1 MSIITLTTDYGNKD
15 YSVSELKAKIYN
27 EISDV
32 RIVDVSH
39 NISPFNLTEA
49 AYIIKSAYRHFPKES
64 IHIIGIESELTP
76 ENAHIAMK
84 FDNNYFIGADN
95 GVFSMI
101 IDDFKADSIVE
112 INIHKN
118 YNNTITAND
127 VFVKVA
133 THISRDGKLEVIG
146 KKIDSIKEIKDIKPV
161 ISNDN
166 NQIIGSVIYIDNYGN
181 VVTNITQKI
190 FNEISKSRAFTI
202 YARNVK
208 FDKIFNNYS
217 DAIDYSIPKEKREE
231 DGKKIA
237 LFNNLGYLELSIYKS
252 NPSTV
257 GSASTLFG
265 LGYRDQ
271 ISIHFWCL
279 KLVDNFLCIIVRL
292 LMHLNIFDKKI

>member
-27 EISDV
+27 EITDV
-32 RIVDVSH
+32 RIVDISH

-49 AYIIKSAYRHFPKES
+49 AYIIKSAYRHFPKGS
-64 IHIIGIESELTP
+64 IHIIGIESDLTP

-84 FDNNYFIGADN
+84 FDDNYFIGADN

-101 IDDFKADSIVE
+101 IGDFKADSMVE

-127 VFVKVA
+127 VFVKIA
-133 THISRDGKLEVIG
+133 THISREGKLEVIG
-146 KKIDSIKEIKDIKPV
+146 KNIDSIKEIKDIKPV
-161 ISNDN
+161 VSNDN

-181 VVTNITQKI
+181 VVTNITQNIFDKI
-190 FNEISKSRAFTI
+190 AKSRPFTI

-217 DAIDYSIPKEKREE
+217 DAIDYSIPKDKREE

-271 ISIHFWCL
+271 ISIHF
-279 KLVDNFLCIIVRL
+279 
-292 LMHLNIFDKKI
+292 

>member
-27 EISDV
+27 EITDV
-32 RIVDVSH
+32 RIVDISH

-49 AYIIKSAYRHFPKES
+49 AYIIKSAYRHFPKGS
-64 IHIIGIESELTP
+64 IHIIGIESDLTP

-84 FDNNYFIGADN
+84 FDDNYFIGADN

-101 IDDFKADSIVE
+101 IGDFKADSMVE

-127 VFVKVA
+127 VFVKIA

-146 KKIDSIKEIKDIKPV
+146 KKINSIKEIKDIKPV
-161 ISNDN
+161 VSSEN

-181 VVTNITQKI
+181 VITNITQNIFDKI
-190 FNEISKSRAFTI
+190 AKSRPFTI

-217 DAIDYSIPKEKREE
+217 DAIDYSIPKDKREE

-271 ISIHFWCL
+271 ISVHF
-279 KLVDNFLCIIVRL
+279 
-292 LMHLNIFDKKI
+292 

>member
-27 EISDV
+27 EITDV

-49 AYIIKSAYRHFPKES
+49 AYIIKSAYRHFPKGS
-64 IHIIGIESELTP
+64 IHIIGIESDLTP

-84 FDNNYFIGADN
+84 FDDNYFIGADN
-95 GVFSMI
+95 GIFSMI
-101 IDDFKADSIVE
+101 IGDFKADSIVE

-118 YNNTITAND
+118 YNYTITAND
-127 VFVKVA
+127 VFVKIA
-133 THISRDGKLEVIG
+133 THISREGKLEVIG

-161 ISNDN
+161 VSNDN

-181 VVTNITQKI
+181 VVTNITEKI
-190 FNEISKSRAFTI
+190 FDKIAKSRPFTI

-217 DAIDYSIPKEKREE
+217 DAIDYSVPKDKREE

-271 ISIHFWCL
+271 ISVHF
-279 KLVDNFLCIIVRL
+279 
-292 LMHLNIFDKKI
+292 

>member
-27 EISDV
+27 EITDV

-49 AYIIKSAYRHFPKES
+49 AYIIKSAYRHFPKGS
-64 IHIIGIESELTP
+64 IHIIGIESDLTP

-84 FDNNYFIGADN
+84 FDDNYFIGADN
-95 GVFSMI
+95 GIFSMI
-101 IDDFKADSIVE
+101 IGDFKADSVVE

-118 YNNTITAND
+118 YNYTITAND
-127 VFVKVA
+127 VFVKIA
-133 THISRDGKLEVIG
+133 THISREGKLEVIG

-161 ISNDN
+161 VSNDN

-181 VVTNITQKI
+181 VVTNITEKI
-190 FNEISKSRAFTI
+190 FNKIAKSRPFTI

-208 FDKIFNNYS
+208 FDRIYNTYS
-217 DAIDYSIPKEKREE
+217 DAIDYSISKDKREE

-271 ISIHFWCL
+271 ISVHF
-279 KLVDNFLCIIVRL
+279 
-292 LMHLNIFDKKI
+292 

>member
-1 MSIITLTTDYGNKD
+1 MSIITLTNDYGNKD

-27 EISDV
+27 EITDV
-32 RIVDVSH
+32 RIVDISH

-49 AYIIKSAYRHFPKES
+49 AYIIKSAYRHFPKGS
-64 IHIIGIESELTP
+64 IHIIGIESDLTP

-84 FDNNYFIGADN
+84 FDDNYFIGADN

-101 IDDFKADSIVE
+101 IGDFKADSMVE

-127 VFVKVA
+127 VFVKIA

-161 ISNDN
+161 VSSDN

-181 VVTNITQKI
+181 VVTNITQNIFDKI
-190 FNEISKSRAFTI
+190 AKSRPFTI

-217 DAIDYSIPKEKREE
+217 DAIDYSVPKDKREE

-271 ISIHFWCL
+271 ISVHF
-279 KLVDNFLCIIVRL
+279 
-292 LMHLNIFDKKI
+292 

>member
-27 EISDV
+27 EITDV
-32 RIVDVSH
+32 RIVDISH

-49 AYIIKSAYRHFPKES
+49 AYIIKSAYRHFPKGS
-64 IHIIGIESELTP
+64 IHIIGIESDLTP

-84 FDNNYFIGADN
+84 FDDNYFIGADN
-95 GVFSMI
+95 GIFSMI
-101 IDDFKADSIVE
+101 IGDFKADSMVE

-127 VFVKVA
+127 VFVKIA

-161 ISNDN
+161 VSNEN

-181 VVTNITQKI
+181 VVTNITQNTFDKI
-190 FNEISKSRAFTI
+190 AKSRPFTI

-217 DAIDYSIPKEKREE
+217 DAIDYSIPKDKREE

-271 ISIHFWCL
+271 ISIHF
-279 KLVDNFLCIIVRL
+279 
-292 LMHLNIFDKKI
+292 

>member
-27 EISDV
+27 EITDV
-32 RIVDVSH
+32 RIVDISH

-49 AYIIKSAYRHFPKES
+49 AYIIKSAYRHFPKGS
-64 IHIIGIESELTP
+64 IHIIGIESDLTP

-84 FDNNYFIGADN
+84 FNDNYFIGADN

-101 IDDFKADSIVE
+101 IGDFKADSMVE

-127 VFVKVA
+127 VFVKIA

-161 ISNDN
+161 VSNDN

-181 VVTNITQKI
+181 VVTNITQNIFDKI
-190 FNEISKSRAFTI
+190 AKSRPFTI

-217 DAIDYSIPKEKREE
+217 DAIDYSIPKDKREE

-271 ISIHFWCL
+271 ISIHF
-279 KLVDNFLCIIVRL
+279 
-292 LMHLNIFDKKI
+292 

>member
-27 EISDV
+27 EITDV
-32 RIVDVSH
+32 RIVDISH

-49 AYIIKSAYRHFPKES
+49 AYIIKSAYRHFPKGS
-64 IHIIGIESELTP
+64 IHIIGIESDLTP
-76 ENAHIAMK
+76 ENAHIAME
-84 FDNNYFIGADN
+84 FDDNYFIGADN

-101 IDDFKADSIVE
+101 IGDFKADSMVE

-127 VFVKVA
+127 VFVKIA

-161 ISNDN
+161 VSSDN

-181 VVTNITQKI
+181 VVTNITQNIFDKI
-190 FNEISKSRAFTI
+190 AKSRPFTI

-217 DAIDYSIPKEKREE
+217 DAIDYSVPKDKREE

-271 ISIHFWCL
+271 ISIHF
-279 KLVDNFLCIIVRL
+279 
-292 LMHLNIFDKKI
+292 

>member
-27 EISDV
+27 EITDV
-32 RIVDVSH
+32 RIVDISH

-49 AYIIKSAYRHFPKES
+49 AYIIKSAYRHFPKGS
-64 IHIIGIESELTP
+64 IHIIGIESDLTP

-84 FDNNYFIGADN
+84 FDDNYFIGADN

-101 IDDFKADSIVE
+101 IGDFKADSMVE

-127 VFVKVA
+127 VFVKIA

-146 KKIDSIKEIKDIKPV
+146 KKINSIKEIKDIKPV
-161 ISNDN
+161 VSSDN

-181 VVTNITQKI
+181 VVTNITQNIFDKI
-190 FNEISKSRAFTI
+190 AKSRPFTI

-217 DAIDYSIPKEKREE
+217 DAIDYSVPKDKREE

-271 ISIHFWCL
+271 ISVHF
-279 KLVDNFLCIIVRL
+279 
-292 LMHLNIFDKKI
+292 

>member
-49 AYIIKSAYRHFPKES
+49 AYIIKSAYRHFPQGS
-64 IHIIGIESELTP
+64 IHIIGVESDLTP

-118 YNNTITAND
+118 YNNAISAND
-127 VFVKVA
+127 VFVKIA
-133 THISRDGKLEVIG
+133 THLSRDGKLEVIG
-146 KKIDSIKEIKDIKPV
+146 KPIDSIKEIKDIKPV

-166 NQIIGSVIYIDNYGN
+166 NQILGSVIYIDNYGN
-181 VVTNITQKI
+181 VVTNITEKI
-190 FNEISKSRAFTI
+190 FNEISKSRPFTI

-217 DAIDYSIPKEKREE
+217 DAIDYTIPKEKREE

-237 LFNNLGYLELSIYKS
+237 LFNSLGYLELSIYKS
-252 NPSTV
+252 NPATV

-265 LGYRDQ
+265 LNYRDQ
-271 ISIHFWCL
+271 ISIHF
-279 KLVDNFLCIIVRL
+279 
-292 LMHLNIFDKKI
+292 

>member
-1 MSIITLTTDYGNKD
+1 MSIITLTSDYGNKD

-27 EISDV
+27 EITDV
-32 RIVDVSH
+32 RIVDISH

-49 AYIIKSAYRHFPKES
+49 AYIIKSAYRHFPKGS
-64 IHIIGIESELTP
+64 IHIIGIESDLTP

-84 FDNNYFIGADN
+84 FDDNYFIGADN
-95 GVFSMI
+95 GIFSMI
-101 IDDFKADSIVE
+101 IGDFKADSMVE

-127 VFVKVA
+127 VFVKIA

-161 ISNDN
+161 VSNDN

-181 VVTNITQKI
+181 VVTNITQNTFDKI
-190 FNEISKSRAFTI
+190 AKSRPFTI

-217 DAIDYSIPKEKREE
+217 DAIDYSIPKDKREE

-271 ISIHFWCL
+271 ISIHF
-279 KLVDNFLCIIVRL
+279 
-292 LMHLNIFDKKI
+292 

>member
-27 EISDV
+27 EITDV
-32 RIVDVSH
+32 RIVDISH

-49 AYIIKSAYRHFPKES
+49 AYIIKSAYRHFPKGS
-64 IHIIGIESELTP
+64 IHIIGIESDLTP

-84 FDNNYFIGADN
+84 FDDNYFIGADN
-95 GVFSMI
+95 GIFSMI
-101 IDDFKADSIVE
+101 IGDFKADSIVE

-127 VFVKVA
+127 VFVKIA

-146 KKIDSIKEIKDIKPV
+146 KKIDLIKEIKDIKPV
-161 ISNDN
+161 VSNDN

-181 VVTNITQKI
+181 VVTNITQNIFDKI
-190 FNEISKSRAFTI
+190 AKSRPFTI

-217 DAIDYSIPKEKREE
+217 DAIDYSIPKDKREE

-271 ISIHFWCL
+271 ISVHF
-279 KLVDNFLCIIVRL
+279 
-292 LMHLNIFDKKI
+292 

>member
-27 EISDV
+27 EITDV

-49 AYIIKSAYRHFPKES
+49 AYIIKSAYRHFPKGS
-64 IHIIGIESELTP
+64 IHIIGIESDLTP

-84 FDNNYFIGADN
+84 FDDNYFIGADN
-95 GVFSMI
+95 GIFSMI
-101 IDDFKADSIVE
+101 IGDFKADSMVE

-118 YNNTITAND
+118 YNYTITAND
-127 VFVKVA
+127 VFVKIA
-133 THISRDGKLEVIG
+133 THISREGKLEVIG

-161 ISNDN
+161 VSNDN

-181 VVTNITQKI
+181 VVTNITEKI
-190 FNEISKSRAFTI
+190 FDKIAKSRPFTI

-208 FDKIFNNYS
+208 FDRIYNNYS
-217 DAIDYSIPKEKREE
+217 DAIDYSISKDKREE

-271 ISIHFWCL
+271 ISVHF
-279 KLVDNFLCIIVRL
+279 
-292 LMHLNIFDKKI
+292 

>member
-27 EISDV
+27 EINDV

-49 AYIIKSAYRHFPKES
+49 AYIIKSAYRHFPHGS
-64 IHIIGIESELTP
+64 IHIIGVESDLTP

-101 IDDFKADSIVE
+101 LDDFKADSIVE

-127 VFVKVA
+127 VFVKIA

-146 KKIDSIKEIKDIKPV
+146 KPIESIKEIKDIKPV

-181 VVTNITQKI
+181 VVTNITEKI
-190 FNEISKSRAFTI
+190 FNDISKSRPYTI

-217 DAIDYSIPKEKREE
+217 DAIDYSIPKGKREE

-271 ISIHFWCL
+271 ISIHF
-279 KLVDNFLCIIVRL
+279 
-292 LMHLNIFDKKI
+292 

>member
-49 AYIIKSAYRHFPKES
+49 AYIIKSAYRHFPKGS
-64 IHIIGIESELTP
+64 IHIIGIESDLTP

-84 FDNNYFIGADN
+84 FDDNYFIGADN

-101 IDDFKADSIVE
+101 IGDFKADSMVE

-127 VFVKVA
+127 VFVKIA
-133 THISRDGKLEVIG
+133 THISREGKLEVIG
-146 KKIDSIKEIKDIKPV
+146 KNIDSIKEIKDIKPV
-161 ISNDN
+161 VSNDN

-181 VVTNITQKI
+181 VVTNITQNIFDKI
-190 FNEISKSRAFTI
+190 AKSRPFTI

-217 DAIDYSIPKEKREE
+217 DAIDYSIPKDKREE

-271 ISIHFWCL
+271 ISIHF
-279 KLVDNFLCIIVRL
+279 
-292 LMHLNIFDKKI
+292 

>member
-27 EISDV
+27 EITDV
-32 RIVDVSH
+32 RIVDISH

-49 AYIIKSAYRHFPKES
+49 AYIIKSAYRHFPKGS
-64 IHIIGIESELTP
+64 IHIIGIESDLTP

-84 FDNNYFIGADN
+84 FDDNYFIGADN

-101 IDDFKADSIVE
+101 IGDFKADSMVE

-127 VFVKVA
+127 VFVKIA

-161 ISNDN
+161 VSNDN

-181 VVTNITQKI
+181 VVTNITQNIFDKI
-190 FNEISKSRAFTI
+190 AKSRPFTI

-217 DAIDYSIPKEKREE
+217 DAIDYSVPKDKREE

-271 ISIHFWCL
+271 ISIHF
-279 KLVDNFLCIIVRL
+279 
-292 LMHLNIFDKKI
+292 

>member
-27 EISDV
+27 EITDV
-32 RIVDVSH
+32 RIVDISH

-49 AYIIKSAYRHFPKES
+49 AYIIKSAYRHFPKGS
-64 IHIIGIESELTP
+64 IHIIGIESDLTP

-84 FDNNYFIGADN
+84 FDDNYFIGADN

-101 IDDFKADSIVE
+101 IGDFKADSMVE

-127 VFVKVA
+127 VFVKIA

-161 ISNDN
+161 VSNEN

-181 VVTNITQKI
+181 VVTNITQNIFDKI
-190 FNEISKSRAFTI
+190 AKSRPFTI

-217 DAIDYSIPKEKREE
+217 DAIDYSIPKDKREE

-271 ISIHFWCL
+271 ISVHF
-279 KLVDNFLCIIVRL
+279 
-292 LMHLNIFDKKI
+292 

>member
-49 AYIIKSAYRHFPKES
+49 AYIIKSAYRHFPQGS
-64 IHIIGIESELTP
+64 IHIIGVESDLTP

-118 YNNTITAND
+118 YNNAISAND
-127 VFVKVA
+127 VFVKIA
-133 THISRDGKLEVIG
+133 THLSRDGKLEVIG
-146 KKIDSIKEIKDIKPV
+146 KPIDSIKEIKDIKPV

-166 NQIIGSVIYIDNYGN
+166 NQILGSVIYIDNYGN
-181 VVTNITQKI
+181 VVTNITEKI
-190 FNEISKSRAFTI
+190 FNDVSKSRPFNI

-208 FDKIFNNYS
+208 FNKIFNNYS
-217 DAIDYSIPKEKREE
+217 DAIDYTIPKEKREE

-237 LFNNLGYLELSIYKS
+237 LFNSLGYLELSIYKS
-252 NPSTV
+252 NPATV

-265 LGYRDQ
+265 LNYRDQ
-271 ISIHFWCL
+271 ISIHF
-279 KLVDNFLCIIVRL
+279 
-292 LMHLNIFDKKI
+292 

>member
-49 AYIIKSAYRHFPKES
+49 AYIIKSAYRHFPQGS
-64 IHIIGIESELTP
+64 IHIIGVESDLTP

-118 YNNTITAND
+118 YNNAISAND
-127 VFVKVA
+127 VFVKIA
-133 THISRDGKLEVIG
+133 THLSRDGKLEVIG
-146 KKIDSIKEIKDIKPV
+146 KPIDSIKEIKDIKPV

-166 NQIIGSVIYIDNYGN
+166 NQILGSVIYIDNYGN
-181 VVTNITQKI
+181 VVTNITEKI
-190 FNEISKSRAFTI
+190 FNDVSKSRPFNI

-217 DAIDYSIPKEKREE
+217 DAIDYTIPKEKREE

-237 LFNNLGYLELSIYKS
+237 LFNSLGYLELSIYKS
-252 NPSTV
+252 NPATV

-265 LGYRDQ
+265 LNYRDQ
-271 ISIHFWCL
+271 ISIHF
-279 KLVDNFLCIIVRL
+279 
-292 LMHLNIFDKKI
+292 

>member
-15 YSVSELKAKIYN
+15 YSVSELKAKIFN
-27 EISDV
+27 EITDV
-32 RIVDVSH
+32 RIVDISH

-49 AYIIKSAYRHFPKES
+49 AYIIKSAYRHFPKGS
-64 IHIIGIESELTP
+64 IHIIGIESDLTP

-84 FDNNYFIGADN
+84 FDDNYFIGADN
-95 GVFSMI
+95 GIFSMI
-101 IDDFKADSIVE
+101 IGDFKADSMVE

-127 VFVKVA
+127 VFVKIA

-161 ISNDN
+161 VSSDN

-181 VVTNITQKI
+181 VVTNITQNIFDKI
-190 FNEISKSRAFTI
+190 AKSRPFTI

-217 DAIDYSIPKEKREE
+217 DAIDYSVPKDKREE

-271 ISIHFWCL
+271 IRVHF
-279 KLVDNFLCIIVRL
+279 
-292 LMHLNIFDKKI
+292 

>member
-27 EISDV
+27 EITDV
-32 RIVDVSH
+32 RIVDISH

-49 AYIIKSAYRHFPKES
+49 AYIIKSAYRHFPKGS
-64 IHIIGIESELTP
+64 IHIIGIESDLTP

-84 FDNNYFIGADN
+84 FDDNYFIGADN
-95 GVFSMI
+95 GIFSMI
-101 IDDFKADSIVE
+101 IGDFKADSIVE

-127 VFVKVA
+127 VFVKIA

-161 ISNDN
+161 VSNDN

-181 VVTNITQKI
+181 VVTNITQNIFDKI
-190 FNEISKSRAFTI
+190 AKSRPFTI

-217 DAIDYSIPKEKREE
+217 DAIDYSIPKDKREE

-271 ISIHFWCL
+271 ISIHF
-279 KLVDNFLCIIVRL
+279 
-292 LMHLNIFDKKI
+292 

>member
-27 EISDV
+27 EITDV
-32 RIVDVSH
+32 RIVDISH

-49 AYIIKSAYRHFPKES
+49 AYIIKSAYRHFPKGS
-64 IHIIGIESELTP
+64 IHIIGIESDLTP

-84 FDNNYFIGADN
+84 FDDNYFIGADN

-101 IDDFKADSIVE
+101 IGDFKADSMVE

-127 VFVKVA
+127 VFVKIA

-161 ISNDN
+161 VSSDN

-181 VVTNITQKI
+181 AVTNITQNIFDKI
-190 FNEISKSRAFTI
+190 AKSRPFTI

-217 DAIDYSIPKEKREE
+217 DAIDYSVPKDKREE

-271 ISIHFWCL
+271 ISVHF
-279 KLVDNFLCIIVRL
+279 
-292 LMHLNIFDKKI
+292 

>member
-27 EISDV
+27 EITDV

-49 AYIIKSAYRHFPKES
+49 AYIIKSAYRHFPKGS
-64 IHIIGIESELTP
+64 IHIIGIESDLTP

-84 FDNNYFIGADN
+84 FDDNYFIGADN

-101 IDDFKADSIVE
+101 IGDFKADSMVE

-127 VFVKVA
+127 VFVKIA

-161 ISNDN
+161 VSSDN

-181 VVTNITQKI
+181 VVTNITQNIFDKI
-190 FNEISKSRAFTI
+190 AKSRPFTI

-217 DAIDYSIPKEKREE
+217 DAIDYSVSKDKREE

-271 ISIHFWCL
+271 ISVHF
-279 KLVDNFLCIIVRL
+279 
-292 LMHLNIFDKKI
+292 

>member
-27 EISDV
+27 EITDV
-32 RIVDVSH
+32 RIVDISH

-49 AYIIKSAYRHFPKES
+49 AYIIKSAYRHFPKGS
-64 IHIIGIESELTP
+64 IHIIGIESDLTP

-84 FDNNYFIGADN
+84 FDDNYFIGADN

-101 IDDFKADSIVE
+101 IGDFKADSMVE

-127 VFVKVA
+127 VFVKIA

-161 ISNDN
+161 VSSDN

-181 VVTNITQKI
+181 VVTNITQNIFDKI
-190 FNEISKSRAFTI
+190 AKSRPFTI

-217 DAIDYSIPKEKREE
+217 DAIDYSIPKDKREE

-271 ISIHFWCL
+271 ISIHF
-279 KLVDNFLCIIVRL
+279 
-292 LMHLNIFDKKI
+292 

>member
-27 EISDV
+27 EITDV

-49 AYIIKSAYRHFPKES
+49 AYIIKSAYRHFPKGS
-64 IHIIGIESELTP
+64 IHIIGIESDLTP

-84 FDNNYFIGADN
+84 FDDNYFIGADN
-95 GVFSMI
+95 GIFSMI
-101 IDDFKADSIVE
+101 IGDFKADSVVE

-118 YNNTITAND
+118 YNYTITAND
-127 VFVKVA
+127 VFVKIA
-133 THISRDGKLEVIG
+133 THISREGKLEVIG

-161 ISNDN
+161 VSNDN

-181 VVTNITQKI
+181 VVTNITEKI
-190 FNEISKSRAFTI
+190 FEKIAKSRPFTI

-208 FDKIFNNYS
+208 FDRIYNTYS
-217 DAIDYSIPKEKREE
+217 DAIDYSISKDKREE

-271 ISIHFWCL
+271 ISVHF
-279 KLVDNFLCIIVRL
+279 
-292 LMHLNIFDKKI
+292 

>member
-27 EISDV
+27 EITDV

-49 AYIIKSAYRHFPKES
+49 AYIIKSAYRHFPKGS
-64 IHIIGIESELTP
+64 IHIIGIESDLTP

-84 FDNNYFIGADN
+84 FDDNYFIGADN
-95 GVFSMI
+95 GIFSMI
-101 IDDFKADSIVE
+101 IGDFKADSVVE

-118 YNNTITAND
+118 YNYTITAND
-127 VFVKVA
+127 VFVKIA
-133 THISRDGKLEVIG
+133 THISREGKLEVIG

-161 ISNDN
+161 VSNDN

-181 VVTNITQKI
+181 VVTNITKKI
-190 FNEISKSRAFTI
+190 FDKISKSRPFTI

-208 FDKIFNNYS
+208 FDIIYNTYS
-217 DAIDYSIPKEKREE
+217 DAIDYSISKDKREE

-271 ISIHFWCL
+271 ISIHF
-279 KLVDNFLCIIVRL
+279 
-292 LMHLNIFDKKI
+292 

>member
-32 RIVDVSH
+32 RIVDISH

-49 AYIIKSAYRHFPKES
+49 AYIIKSAYRYFPKDS

-76 ENAHIAMK
+76 ENAHVAMK
-84 FDNNYFIGADN
+84 FDDNYFIGADN

-118 YNNTITAND
+118 YNNAITAND
-127 VFVKVA
+127 VFVKIA

-161 ISNDN
+161 VSNDN

-190 FNEISKSRAFTI
+190 FNDISKSRPFTI
-202 YARNVK
+202 NARNVK
-208 FDKIFNNYS
+208 FNKIFNNYS

-231 DGKKIA
+231 DGKKLA
-237 LFNNLGYLELSIYKS
+237 LFNTLGYLELSIYKS

-265 LGYRDQ
+265 LGYRDP
-271 ISIHFWCL
+271 ISIHF
-279 KLVDNFLCIIVRL
+279 
-292 LMHLNIFDKKI
+292 

>member
-27 EISDV
+27 EITDV

-49 AYIIKSAYRHFPKES
+49 AYIIKSAYRHFPKGS
-64 IHIIGIESELTP
+64 IHIIGIESDLTP

-84 FDNNYFIGADN
+84 FDDNYFIGADN
-95 GVFSMI
+95 GIFSMI
-101 IDDFKADSIVE
+101 IGDFKADSMVE

-118 YNNTITAND
+118 YNYTITAND
-127 VFVKVA
+127 VFVKIA
-133 THISRDGKLEVIG
+133 THISREGKLEVIG

-161 ISNDN
+161 VSNDN

-181 VVTNITQKI
+181 VVTNITKKI
-190 FNEISKSRAFTI
+190 FDKISKSRPFTI

-208 FDKIFNNYS
+208 FDIIYNTYS
-217 DAIDYSIPKEKREE
+217 DAIDYSISKDKREE

-271 ISIHFWCL
+271 ISIHF
-279 KLVDNFLCIIVRL
+279 
-292 LMHLNIFDKKI
+292 

>member
-27 EISDV
+27 EITDV
-32 RIVDVSH
+32 RIVDISH

-49 AYIIKSAYRHFPKES
+49 AYIIKSAYRHFPKGS
-64 IHIIGIESELTP
+64 IHIIGIESDLTP

-84 FDNNYFIGADN
+84 FDDNYFIGADN
-95 GVFSMI
+95 GIFSMI
-101 IDDFKADSIVE
+101 IGDFKADSMVE

-127 VFVKVA
+127 VFVKIA

-146 KKIDSIKEIKDIKPV
+146 KKIDLIKEIKDIKPV
-161 ISNDN
+161 VSNDN

-181 VVTNITQKI
+181 VVTNITQNIFDKI
-190 FNEISKSRAFTI
+190 AKSRPFTI

-217 DAIDYSIPKEKREE
+217 DAIDYSVPKDKREE

-271 ISIHFWCL
+271 ISVHF
-279 KLVDNFLCIIVRL
+279 
-292 LMHLNIFDKKI
+292 

>member
-27 EISDV
+27 EITDV
-32 RIVDVSH
+32 RIVDISH

-49 AYIIKSAYRHFPKES
+49 AYIIKSAYRHFPKGS
-64 IHIIGIESELTP
+64 IHIIGIESDLTP

-84 FDNNYFIGADN
+84 FDDNYFIGADN

-101 IDDFKADSIVE
+101 IGDFKADSMVE

-127 VFVKVA
+127 VFVKIA

-161 ISNDN
+161 VSSDN

-181 VVTNITQKI
+181 VVTNITQNIFDKI
-190 FNEISKSRAFTI
+190 AKSRPFTI

-217 DAIDYSIPKEKREE
+217 DAIDYSVPKDKREE

-271 ISIHFWCL
+271 ISVHF
-279 KLVDNFLCIIVRL
+279 
-292 LMHLNIFDKKI
+292 

>member
-15 YSVSELKAKIYN
+15 YSVSELKSKIYN

-49 AYIIKSAYRHFPKES
+49 AYIIKSAYRHFPKDS

-76 ENAHIAMK
+76 ENAHLAMK
-84 FDNNYFIGADN
+84 FNNNYFIGADN
-95 GVFSMI
+95 GIFSMI

-118 YNNTITAND
+118 YNNTISAND

-146 KKIDSIKEIKDIKPV
+146 KKINSIKEIKDIKPV

-166 NQIIGSVIYIDNYGN
+166 NQIIGSIIYIDNYGN
-181 VVTNITQKI
+181 VVTNITEKI
-190 FNEISKSRAFTI
+190 FTEISKSRPFTI

-208 FDKIFNNYS
+208 FDKIFNSYS
-217 DAIDYSIPKEKREE
+217 DAIDYSVPKEKREE

-271 ISIHFWCL
+271 ISIHF
-279 KLVDNFLCIIVRL
+279 
-292 LMHLNIFDKKI
+292 

>member
-27 EISDV
+27 EITDV

-49 AYIIKSAYRHFPKES
+49 AYIIKSAYRHFPKGS
-64 IHIIGIESELTP
+64 IHIIGIESDLTP

-84 FDNNYFIGADN
+84 FDDNYFIGADN
-95 GVFSMI
+95 GIFSMI
-101 IDDFKADSIVE
+101 IGDFKADSMVE

-118 YNNTITAND
+118 YNYTITAND
-127 VFVKVA
+127 VFVKIA
-133 THISRDGKLEVIG
+133 THISREGKLEVIG
-146 KKIDSIKEIKDIKPV
+146 KKIDSIKEIMDIKPV
-161 ISNDN
+161 VSNDN

-181 VVTNITQKI
+181 VVTNITEKI
-190 FNEISKSRAFTI
+190 FNKIAKSRPFTI

-208 FDKIFNNYS
+208 FDRIYNTYS
-217 DAIDYSIPKEKREE
+217 DAIDYSISKDKREE

-271 ISIHFWCL
+271 ISVHF
-279 KLVDNFLCIIVRL
+279 
-292 LMHLNIFDKKI
+292 

>member
-27 EISDV
+27 EITDV

-49 AYIIKSAYRHFPKES
+49 AYIIKSAYRHFPKGS
-64 IHIIGIESELTP
+64 IHIIGIESDLTP

-84 FDNNYFIGADN
+84 FDDNYFIGADN
-95 GVFSMI
+95 GIFSMI

-127 VFVKVA
+127 VFVKIA
-133 THISRDGKLEVIG
+133 THISREGKLEVIG

-161 ISNDN
+161 VSNDN

-181 VVTNITQKI
+181 VVTNITEKI
-190 FNEISKSRAFTI
+190 FDKIAKSRPFTI

-208 FDKIFNNYS
+208 FDRIYNTYS
-217 DAIDYSIPKEKREE
+217 DAIDYSISKDKREE

-271 ISIHFWCL
+271 ISVHF
-279 KLVDNFLCIIVRL
+279 
-292 LMHLNIFDKKI
+292 

>member
-49 AYIIKSAYRHFPKES
+49 AYIIKSAYRHFPKGS
-64 IHIIGIESELTP
+64 IHIIGIESDLTP

-84 FDNNYFIGADN
+84 FDDNYFIGADN
-95 GVFSMI
+95 GIFSMI
-101 IDDFKADSIVE
+101 IDDFKADSMVE

-118 YNNTITAND
+118 YNNAITAND
-127 VFVKVA
+127 VFVKIA
-133 THISRDGKLEVIG
+133 THISREGKLEVIG
-146 KKIDSIKEIKDIKPV
+146 KKIDSIKEIKNIKPAV
-161 ISNDN
+161 SNDN

-181 VVTNITQKI
+181 VVTNITEKI
-190 FNEISKSRAFTI
+190 FDKIAKSRPFTI

-208 FDKIFNNYS
+208 FDRIYNTYS
-217 DAIDYSIPKEKREE
+217 DAIDYSISKDKREE

-271 ISIHFWCL
+271 ISVHF
-279 KLVDNFLCIIVRL
+279 
-292 LMHLNIFDKKI
+292 

>member
-27 EISDV
+27 EITDV
-32 RIVDVSH
+32 RIVDISH

-49 AYIIKSAYRHFPKES
+49 AYIIKSAYRHFPKGS
-64 IHIIGIESELTP
+64 IHIIGIESDLTP

-84 FDNNYFIGADN
+84 FNDNYFIGADN

-101 IDDFKADSIVE
+101 IGDFKADSMVE

-127 VFVKVA
+127 VFVKIA
-133 THISRDGKLEVIG
+133 THISRDGKLEVVG
-146 KKIDSIKEIKDIKPV
+146 KKIDSIKEIKNIKPV
-161 ISNDN
+161 VSSDN

-181 VVTNITQKI
+181 VVTNITQNIFDKI
-190 FNEISKSRAFTI
+190 AKSRPFTI

-217 DAIDYSIPKEKREE
+217 DAIDYSVPKDKREE

-271 ISIHFWCL
+271 ISIHF
-279 KLVDNFLCIIVRL
+279 
-292 LMHLNIFDKKI
+292 

>member
-27 EISDV
+27 EITDV

-49 AYIIKSAYRHFPKES
+49 AYIIKSAYRHFPKGS
-64 IHIIGIESELTP
+64 IHIIGIESDLTP

-84 FDNNYFIGADN
+84 FDDNYFIGADN

-101 IDDFKADSIVE
+101 IGDFKADSMVE

-118 YNNTITAND
+118 YNNTISAND
-127 VFVKVA
+127 VFVKIA

-161 ISNDN
+161 VSNDN

-181 VVTNITQKI
+181 VVTNITEKI
-190 FNEISKSRAFTI
+190 FDEIAKSRPFTI

-208 FDKIFNNYS
+208 FDRVYNNYS
-217 DAIDYSIPKEKREE
+217 DAIDYSIPKDKREE

-271 ISIHFWCL
+271 ISVHF
-279 KLVDNFLCIIVRL
+279 
-292 LMHLNIFDKKI
+292 

>member
-32 RIVDVSH
+32 RIVDISH

-49 AYIIKSAYRHFPKES
+49 AYIIKSAYRHFPKGS
-64 IHIIGIESELTP
+64 IHIIGIESDLTP

-84 FDNNYFIGADN
+84 FDDNYFIGADN

-101 IDDFKADSIVE
+101 IGDFKADSMVE

-127 VFVKVA
+127 VFVKIA

-161 ISNDN
+161 VSSDN

-181 VVTNITQKI
+181 VVTNITQNIFDKI
-190 FNEISKSRAFTI
+190 AKSRPFTI

-217 DAIDYSIPKEKREE
+217 DAIDYSVPKDKREE

-271 ISIHFWCL
+271 ISIHF
-279 KLVDNFLCIIVRL
+279 
-292 LMHLNIFDKKI
+292 